1 MKNIEK
7 LKEEQQEL
15 KERLKRLI
23 DFMNSEEFFTV
34 PDGEKSL
41 LNSQRAGMEM
51 YLNALTNRIYSDVDS
66 SGFASSTLLP
76 LMLGMLSMP
85 SSFGPT
91 PAEKELR
98 KALDAPNVEKK

>member
-51 YLNALTNRIYSDVDS
+51 YLNALTNRIYAEPGIAGFS
-66 SGFASSTLLP
+66 SSFMLP
-76 LMLGMLSMP
+76 LMMSVLNTSTF
-85 SSFGPT
+85 SISQS
-91 PAEKELR
+91 EKES
-98 KALDAPNVEKK
+98 KKNIYIPDEEKK

>member
-51 YLNALTNRIYSDVDS
+51 YLNALTNRIYSDVNS
-66 SGFASSTLLP
+66 SGFAGINYLFIWQQEKLFPAQTGSRRLP
-76 LMLGMLSMP
+76 GTRQQREP
-85 SSFGPT
+85 
-91 PAEKELR
+91 R
-98 KALDAPNVEKK
+98 